1 MGRGRHAFS
10 AKGLPQLE
18 SVELR
23 RGRATAAAGEG
34 EGARHSGLA
43 LGLVAAVVVGA
54 AARGLKSHSAGLAGG
69 AHALAAGAG
78 EALPSTEEGLR
89 LSRGEA
95 AGRGGVEAC
104 SCSGAACER
113 RREAVGCPPHEGVD
127 STPILMWDSL

>member
-1 MGRGRHAFS
+1 M
-10 AKGLPQLE
+10 
-18 SVELR
+18 ELR

-95 AGRGGVEAC
+95 AGRGGVAAC
-104 SCSGAACER
+104 S
-113 RREAVGCPPHEGVD
+113 
-127 STPILMWDSL
+127 